1 MHKAPLQSRDERDKE
16 QIAVWGE
23 SHRDV
28 TEVDW
33 LPSSDGGRST
43 HCDCAGF
50 IHVGVVVV
58 AVVTGVAILRAG
70 AERHTST
77 AEIEWEDMK

>member
-28 TEVDW
+28 TEVD
-33 LPSSDGGRST
+33 
-43 HCDCAGF
+43 
-50 IHVGVVVV
+50 
-58 AVVTGVAILRAG
+58 
-70 AERHTST
+70 
-77 AEIEWEDMK
+77 